1 MGKSFQVLE
10 QVFFVNEVEQAFEI
24 VGDKHKAY
32 IAGGSV
38 YAFFSEDKVEIP
50 LSFDCAIIVL
60 YDRLT

>member
-38 YAFFSEDKVEIP
+38 YAFFGEDKVEILP
-50 LSFDCAIIVL
+50 IAIGIV
-60 YDRLT
+60 